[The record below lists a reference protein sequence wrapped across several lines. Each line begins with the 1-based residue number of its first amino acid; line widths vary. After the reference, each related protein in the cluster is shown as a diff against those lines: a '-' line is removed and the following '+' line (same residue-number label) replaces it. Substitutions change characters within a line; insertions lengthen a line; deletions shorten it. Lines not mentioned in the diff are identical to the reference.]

1 MYKRQ
6 LKTSLVSWA
15 SRAICTS
22 YGVRPKS
29 LRRVSFKEF
38 CKAQTLRKVSFKKAW
53 NAKALGGCRLKAA
66 NYLFWYDFVAFR
78 TQGCPDAS
86 NREFDIALN
95 HYGPKAVQMLLIA
108 SLRII
113 LDFFGPRAAQML
125 EVISSGAILD
135 HIGCPRKS
143 TYFKWSALV
152 LFWFQYS
159 RSNPSKSIRIHQNPT
174 RSAEIRFGV
183 FAAV

>member
-1 MYKRQ
+1 M
-6 LKTSLVSWA
+6 SL
-15 SRAICTS
+15 
-22 YGVRPKS
+22 
-29 LRRVSFKEF
+29 KEF
-38 CKAQTLRKVSFKKAW
+38 CKAQTLRRVSFKEAW

-66 NYLFWYDFVAFR
+66 NYSFWYYFGAFR
-78 TQGCPDAS
+78 PKAAQMLQMVS
-86 NREFDIALN
+86 FDIALN
-95 HYGPKAVQMLLIA
+95 HYGPKAVQMLLTA

-125 EVISSGAILD
+125 VVISSGAILD
-135 HIGCPRKS
+135 QFGWPKKS
-143 TYFKWSALV
+143 TYFKWPALV